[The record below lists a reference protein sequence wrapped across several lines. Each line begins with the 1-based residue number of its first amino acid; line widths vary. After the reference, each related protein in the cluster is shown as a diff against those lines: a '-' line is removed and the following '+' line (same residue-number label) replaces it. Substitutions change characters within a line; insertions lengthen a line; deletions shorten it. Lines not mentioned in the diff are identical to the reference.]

1 MHGKTDLN
9 LICVFNLKPTAMK
22 IAYTIVRILLGALFI
37 FSATMVVLMTLD
49 PTMMP
54 PMADGPMKT
63 FNTGIMASVYLLPLI
78 KITEVTCALAF
89 LTNRYVVLA
98 SVVVCPITINIF
110 LTHAFLDPMGL
121 PMGAFVLF
129 GNLFLA
135 YVNRE
140 HYKGLFVAKA

>member
-1 MHGKTDLN
+1 
-9 LICVFNLKPTAMK
+9 MK
-22 IAYTIVRILLGALFI
+22 IAYTIVRILLGALFV
-37 FSATMVVLMTLD
+37 FSATMLLLMKLGI
-49 PTMMP
+49 MSMP
-54 PMADGPMKT
+54 DMPEGPMKT

-98 SVVVCPITINIF
+98 SVVICPITINIF
-110 LTHAFLDPMGL
+110 LTHAFLAPDGL
-121 PMGAFVLF
+121 AVGIFVLF

-140 HYKGLFVAKA
+140 HYKALFVAKA